1 MMSKHTAHP
10 GGGSLANALC
20 SAAIV
25 MLNVF
30 QHPAC
35 RGRAARPQRLAV
47 SIAFAHRHP
56 RNWP

>member
-35 RGRAARPQRLAV
+35 RGRAARPQRL
-47 SIAFAHRHP
+47 
-56 RNWP
+56 